1 MIVTN
6 GKLNNAAVR
15 RALDTKYPL
24 VIKKKMNPIEV
35 VFKDIAKFYTQNPI
49 IGILLT

>member
-6 GKLNNAAVR
+6 GKLNNVAVR

-24 VIKKKMNPIEV
+24 VIKKNESYRGC
-35 VFKDIAKFYTQNPI
+35 F
-49 IGILLT
+49 

>member
-24 VIKKKMNPIEV
+24 VIKKKNESYRGC
-35 VFKDIAKFYTQNPI
+35 F
-49 IGILLT
+49 